1 MKPRK
6 RAPASADAHRLKHM
20 DRVLLQRRH
29 LGVAVGDC
37 GARGVS
43 RGLLGT
49 PYYQSLV
56 GGVSESHKHGVKIH
70 FKCTSVHPGD

>member
-1 MKPRK
+1 M
-6 RAPASADAHRLKHM
+6 
-20 DRVLLQRRH
+20 
-29 LGVAVGDC
+29 AVGDC

-70 FKCTSVHPGD
+70 FKCTSVTEEQVSVPPAYIMEKITGHGARTAQRSEVTLV